1 MKKELDLILDQLM
14 IIHSINSN
22 SKIIEIPD
30 INWNLCFPQCLVFSK
45 ILLKSKCFY
54 FFLSKVL
61 KTDK

>member
-30 INWNLCFPQCLVFSK
+30 INWNLWFPQCLVFFKMLSKNKCFYSFWSK
-45 ILLKSKCFY
+45 ILKAIK
-54 FFLSKVL
+54 
-61 KTDK
+61 